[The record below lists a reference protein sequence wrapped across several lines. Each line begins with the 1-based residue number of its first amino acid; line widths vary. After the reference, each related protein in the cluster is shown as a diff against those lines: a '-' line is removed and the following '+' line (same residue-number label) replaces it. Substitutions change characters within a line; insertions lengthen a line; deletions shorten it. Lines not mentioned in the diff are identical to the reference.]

1 MAQSIGTF
9 PPKFKK
15 FQLTLCMDHVEM
27 RIAEQVAEKSEA
39 FFAAMTSHDT
49 LMDQLGKTL
58 TIVRSL
64 RSRLHTVD
72 ETVACQAFRALRLQQ
87 RRMNHLL
94 VLQKVGNPLVYF
106 WIVFHCL
113 IMVVAE
119 INANRTSDSAANSD
133 SLIGAGLRCC
143 IGINSYLARNFR
155 TRTVCRT
162 LFPAPR
168 AATFGNHAAD

>member
-1 MAQSIGTF
+1 
-9 PPKFKK
+9 
-15 FQLTLCMDHVEM
+15 M

-72 ETVACQAFRALRLQQ
+72 EKVACQAFRALRLQQ

-94 VLQKVGNPLVYF
+94 VLQKVRIEFIYFGN
-106 WIVFHCL
+106 VFHLL
-113 IMVVAE
+113 IMVPAE
-119 INANRTSDSAANSD
+119 IDENRSSNSTANSN
-133 SLIGAGLRCC
+133 SLISAGLRS
-143 IGINSYLARNFR
+143 GSRINSYLTRNPR
-155 TRTVCRT
+155 TRTVSCA
-162 LFPAPR
+162 LFSAPR
-168 AATFGNHAAD
+168 AATFGNHEVD